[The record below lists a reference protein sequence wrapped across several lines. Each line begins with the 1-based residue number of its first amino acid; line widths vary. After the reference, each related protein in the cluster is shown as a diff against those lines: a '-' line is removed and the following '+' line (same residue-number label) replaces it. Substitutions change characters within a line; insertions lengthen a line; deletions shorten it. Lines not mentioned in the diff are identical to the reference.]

1 MFIAN
6 IEARESVRSFKSIAI
21 FFYMCISIFSFSLY
35 KNESKS
41 KEISIIFLLTGLF
54 IVLLGLYIINIA
66 IFSHYTGDSIFNML
80 DRDVIM
86 INWKEIK

>member
-6 IEARESVRSFKSIAI
+6 IEARESVRSFKS
-21 FFYMCISIFSFSLY
+21 
-35 KNESKS
+35 
-41 KEISIIFLLTGLF
+41 
-54 IVLLGLYIINIA
+54 IA